1 MKKITSILG
10 LLVVL
15 TGAINTA
22 NAQSDSKNG
31 SWFKREIAGAAQIQV
46 TYRDSKLG
54 QLNSILNNNGLPSLP
69 DNNIWLNLS
78 MSHIH
83 KNWLFE
89 DGIGGTFT
97 STGDKNPVNGI
108 QAKYNQF
115 QIFTRAGYNFSKN
128 ESIRAYPFVGLNFN
142 DAMLRIRDDNR
153 TQSTSE
159 FSNELLNQTASKTL
173 WNPQL
178 GIELGGGFDY
188 LIKVKSKQM
197 DRVTIERNIPIGIRA
212 GYYLQATNSKW
223 KIDDDYTLNNGPGN
237 KRSAFFVSLN
247 IGLGYKIKRQ

>member
-1 MKKITSILG
+1 MKKFTSTLC
-10 LLVVL
+10 LFAVL
-15 TGAINTA
+15 AGATGTA
-22 NAQSDSKNG
+22 NAQSDNNDG
-31 SWFKREIAGAAQIQV
+31 SWFKRNIAGAAQIQV

-97 STGDKNPVNGI
+97 STGDRNAVNGI
-108 QAKYNQF
+108 RAKYNQF
-115 QIFTRAGYNFSKN
+115 QVFTRAGYNVSKN
-128 ESIRAYPFVGLNFN
+128 ENISLYPFIGLNFSE
-142 DAMLRIRDDNR
+142 AMLRIRDDNR

-173 WNPQL
+173 WNPQFGL
-178 GIELGGGFDY
+178 EFGGGFDY
-188 LIKVKSKQM
+188 LIKIKSKQM

-212 GYYLQATNSKW
+212 GYYLQATNSNW
-223 KIDDDYTLNNGPGN
+223 KIDDNYNLNNGPSN
-237 KRSAFFVSLN
+237 KRSAVFVSLN
-247 IGLGYKIKRQ
+247 IGLGYKITRK